1 MPIDLPSFLPDPGSG
16 DVTTQAL
23 GEVGLWEGLTELLPG
38 AGEPRAERSKEALH
52 GVVRALTLLGESRR
66 SEHLLPVSAPFLSA
80 RSELSTQC
88 VRPMPEFS

>member
-1 MPIDLPSFLPDPGSG
+1 MPVDLPSFLPDPGSG
-16 DVTTQAL
+16 DVTAQAL

-38 AGEPRAERSKEALH
+38 AGEPRAGRSKEALH

-80 RSELSTQC
+80 CPELSTQC